1 MPAGRASTRFG
12 QVVADMMQ
20 IDARATLQGAFFCA
34 GTAGLPGVARA
45 CGCAD
50 AASGVAIAI
59 ANRRHCPATT

>member
-1 MPAGRASTRFG
+1 
-12 QVVADMMQ
+12 MMQ